1 MAITALTVPSVIK
14 DNCEIY
20 SGESGISN
28 IRMHIYKWSGTDRVS
43 IIWEKKNKNSFKAI
57 GKMELHYK
65 ELFSSIGEIM
75 KNREYLTDVMN
86 ENDWGLLDL
95 RDMNAVREFDGDFF

>member
-1 MAITALTVPSVIK
+1 
-14 DNCEIY
+14 
-20 SGESGISN
+20 
-28 IRMHIYKWSGTDRVS
+28 
-43 IIWEKKNKNSFKAI
+43 
-57 GKMELHYK
+57 MELHYK